1 MGPSFDRQTDAIAS
15 TWLGHCQHCKLKA
28 SESQKKSIP
37 SHCTGYFATSS
48 IMSYCNPHDTW
59 QEEVIP
65 LQQISHPGFFGA
77 QVINKDDWSI
87 SAMQKKTFRG
97 ISMCSM
103 ARISPFGMATIHTW
117 PATHH
122 CPPYK
127 VTFPNQPRCVKQ
139 VRLGR
144 QNDQQVKR
152 SWPNLGGYMTLVN
165 LPPTNQRWSQNPTAV
180 RSTKRQWLM
189 VLILRCRSHST

>member
-37 SHCTGYFATSS
+37 SHCTGYFATSP

-87 SAMQKKTFRG
+87 SAMQKKPSEASACAQWHGSHRLEWLQYIPGQPPIT
-97 ISMCSM
+97 
-103 ARISPFGMATIHTW
+103 A
-117 PATHH
+117 
-122 CPPYK
+122 PPYK

-165 LPPTNQRWSQNPTAV
+165 LPPTNQWWSQNPTAV